1 MPRMPACFTVSAR
14 AAGLAAWLAWVAA
27 LSSMGAFSPD
37 MSAVLPVCRSLAA
50 ALHGVA
56 PNRSDRMS
64 VPLGLGAGDD
74 GGVSFVRG
82 NIQNVHGGQG
92 VFGEDVPQQFGIG
105 CAERAVGDDEQVHGA
120 FCKVLSGHCK
130 RFQAA

>member
-14 AAGLAAWLAWVAA
+14 SAGLAVWRAGVAA

-37 MSAVLPVCRSLAA
+37 MSAV
-50 ALHGVA
+50 HGW
-56 PNRSDRMS
+56 
-64 VPLGLGAGDD
+64 
-74 GGVSFVRG
+74 
-82 NIQNVHGGQG
+82 QG

-105 CAERAVGDDEQVHGA
+105 CAERAVGDDEQVHGV